1 MKKKKVFL
9 ISFNQLTTGFW
20 KQHINFDN
28 AQLFHWRTPEHGIN
42 NLTTV
47 WPDIIIV
54 DGYFSKK
61 SYDDCLRKVI
71 GLKSDLIIFC
81 LTPLPKAYD
90 KTVFIDERLLVSKLD
105 EEVINQ
111 INAAINP
118 IQEKQE
124 LRRIA

>member
-9 ISFNQLTTGFW
+9 ISFNQLTTCFW

-28 AQLFHWRTPEHGIN
+28 AELFHWKTPENGVN
-42 NLTTV
+42 NLNTV

-71 GLKSDLIIFC
+71 GLKSDQKIFC
-81 LTPLPKAYD
+81 LTPHPKAYD
-90 KTVFIDERLLVSKLD
+90 KTVFIDERLMVSKLD
-105 EEVINQ
+105 EEVINK

-118 IQEKQE
+118 IHEKQE
-124 LRRIA
+124 LKLIA